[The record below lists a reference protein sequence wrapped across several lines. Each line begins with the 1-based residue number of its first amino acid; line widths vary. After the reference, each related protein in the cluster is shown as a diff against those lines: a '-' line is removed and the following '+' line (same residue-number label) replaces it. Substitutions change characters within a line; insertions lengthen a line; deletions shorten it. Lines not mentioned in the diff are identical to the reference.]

1 MPYLCANGQIS
12 LRFII
17 QCASLSDQLALLPR
31 AKRGRRFQWSGT
43 NLADRAPTI
52 LDRTLHTDELCS
64 TLRDWSGTIQQMD
77 YPMFQMNSNRIQY

>member
-52 LDRTLHTDELCS
+52 LDRTLHTDKLCS
-64 TLRDWSGTIQQMD
+64 ALLYAIGLEQSNKWIIQC
-77 YPMFQMNSNRIQY
+77 SK